1 MEEIYDTIILGGG
14 AAGFSASIYTA
25 RYNLK
30 TLVIAK
36 EIGGTT
42 NLAHE
47 IENWPGFI
55 GSGIELMN
63 NFKEHSE
70 KLGVEIVQTEIVS
83 IEKKDNLFIIKDS
96 SRNYIGKTIIIT
108 LGSEHKKLNIP
119 GEEEFLGKGVSYC
132 ATCDGTFFRNKE
144 VIVIGGA
151 NSAASA
157 ALYLSTMAKKVYISY
172 RKEKMRCEPISLE
185 KLNKRE
191 NVEFVYNSIPL
202 EILGDSKTN
211 KIKLSMINSDEEKE
225 IDIDGVFIEIGSTP
239 LTKLVEGLGI
249 KINNEGYIEI
259 DKEMRTSIDG
269 VFAAGDITNNVFK
282 QVVTASGDGAIAAK
296 SAYEY
301 LDK

>member
-225 IDIDGVFIEIGSTP
+225 IDIDGVS
-239 LTKLVEGLGI
+239 
-249 KINNEGYIEI
+249 
-259 DKEMRTSIDG
+259 
-269 VFAAGDITNNVFK
+269 
-282 QVVTASGDGAIAAK
+282 
-296 SAYEY
+296 
-301 LDK
+301 

>member
-108 LGSEHKKLNIP
+108 LGSEHRKLNIP

-132 ATCDGTFFRNKE
+132 ATCDGTFFRNKN
-144 VIVIGGA
+144 VIIIGGA

-185 KLNKRE
+185 KLKKRE

>member
-108 LGSEHKKLNIP
+108 LGSEHRKLNIP

>member
-1 MEEIYDTIILGGG
+1 METIYDTIILGGG

-83 IEKKDNLFIIKDS
+83 IEKEDNLFIIKDS
-96 SRNYIGKTIIIT
+96 SKSYVGKTIIIT
-108 LGSEHKKLNIP
+108 LGSEHRKLNIP

-144 VIVIGGA
+144 VMVIGGA

-185 KLNKRE
+185 KLKKRE
-191 NVEFVYNSIPL
+191 NVEFIYNSIPL
-202 EILGDSKTN
+202 KILGDSKTN
-211 KIKLSMINSDEEKE
+211 KIKLSMVKSNEENE
-225 IDIDGVFIEIGSTP
+225 IEIDGVFIEIGSTP
-239 LTKLVEGLGI
+239 LTKLVEELGI
-249 KINNEGYIEI
+249 KINLEGYIEV
-259 DKEMRTSIDG
+259 DREMRTSLGG

-282 QVVTASGDGAIAAK
+282 QVVTAAGDGAIAAK